1 MKKKMMENN
10 FDSFEKK
17 DLSKKAYVK
26 LLKEVIESSNVI
38 LEVLDARDP
47 EGCRSKELEDEI
59 KNHRDKKKLI
69 FILTKIDLVPRENAA
84 KWKSYLEKFYPT
96 IMFRANLEKKTTNLK
111 TANVYQNSIESNK
124 EFVNDILKSK
134 LAFGTDKILELL
146 KNYAEGKN
154 ITAGVVGYPNV
165 GKSSLIN
172 SLKRMKVA
180 NVSNVPGY
188 TKAIQEIRIDND
200 IKILDCPGVVF
211 SHNDQNSLM
220 YKNVLRVEDIHD
232 PIPIAKNILNKVNKK
247 ELILLYETKDFDKSD
262 QFLILL
268 AQKRGKLIKTGIVDL
283 DKAARIIIKDFNDG
297 KIPCY
302 TDPPNS
308 ENDII
313 MK

>member
-1 MKKKMMENN
+1 
-10 FDSFEKK
+10 
-17 DLSKKAYVK
+17 
-26 LLKEVIESSNVI
+26 
-38 LEVLDARDP
+38 
-47 EGCRSKELEDEI
+47 
-59 KNHRDKKKLI
+59 
-69 FILTKIDLVPRENAA
+69 
-84 KWKSYLEKFYPT
+84 
-96 IMFRANLEKKTTNLK
+96 
-111 TANVYQNSIESNK
+111 
-124 EFVNDILKSK
+124 
-134 LAFGTDKILELL
+134 
-146 KNYAEGKN
+146 
-154 ITAGVVGYPNV
+154 VVGYPNV

-268 AQKRGKLIKTGIVDL
+268 AQKKREINKN
-283 DKAARIIIKDFNDG
+283 R
-297 KIPCY
+297 
-302 TDPPNS
+302 NS
-308 ENDII
+308 
-313 MK
+313 